1 MLKHNGESY
10 SVYPVEGE
18 PGTLAEWML
27 YCAVKNGASTVAAW
41 VSEAGVIESFESE
54 GHAGAVQVQVLPHQR
69 IGDKAP
75 IEPGTTITAQPK
87 TKTAPNKPDEIDE
100 SDDLKNDDHNEPKPK
115 RTKRG

>member
-1 MLKHNGESY
+1 MLKHNGQSY

-75 IEPGTTITAQPK
+75 IEPGTEITAQPK
-87 TKTAPNKPDEIDE
+87 DKLEPNKPDEIDE
-100 SDDLKNDDHNEPKPK
+100 PADLKKDDHNEPKPK